1 MDPEHAIGAG
11 ALTIFWMLVVVA
23 GVALVTKRIRVPY
36 TVALVVAGLGLALI
50 PGMPH
55 VDLTPDLILAVF
67 LPTLIFEAAYNIQI
81 GHLRENL
88 RAITVLAIPGVLLT
102 AGIVAAVI
110 HYLTGIAWPVAVLFG
125 AIVAATDPV
134 AVVAA
139 FKALGAPLRLRTII
153 EGESLFNDGTALVLF
168 RLVLGLLLTPTLDLG
183 AGLTQFAVVI
193 LGGGL
198 LGLATGYL
206 VAQILRRVND
216 YLVETVLTVILA
228 YGTYFLAEELHVSGV
243 IAVVV
248 AGLLV
253 GNYAQQVS
261 FTPTSQIAVGLSWE
275 FFGFLANSLIFLFV
289 GLQIPASRLVDEA
302 GLVAVAIGAV
312 LIARFIAVRLVG
324 GVLRV
329 TRLDPPIPA
338 AWQLV
343 LIWGGLR
350 GALSLAMV
358 LSIPHGVPGVSD
370 ALREQLLVMSFGV
383 ILFTLLVQGLTIGP
397 LLHRLGLIATQ
408 PALRDYT
415 RLQARLRTI
424 RAAQTALDQQV
435 AQGLLAADL
444 AAAVQARYA
453 AREQAIHAELAACHV
468 NRQELWAAQL
478 QAAERHLL
486 TVERNTLR
494 ALLAEGLLDEEGW
507 RELAAEV
514 DQQLTTPG
522 PPAVPAGEEG
532 GVPPRA

>member
-1 MDPEHAIGAG
+1 VDHESAVNAG
-11 ALTIFWMLVVVA
+11 ALAIFWMLVVVA

-50 PGMPH
+50 PGVPH
-55 VDLTPDLILAVF
+55 IELTPDLILAVF
-67 LPTLIFEAAYNIQI
+67 LPVLVFEAAYNIQI

-88 RAITVLAIPGVLLT
+88 RSITALAIPGVLLT
-102 AGIVAAVI
+102 AGIVATMI
-110 HYLTGIAWPVAVLFG
+110 HYLAGLDWSVAVLFG

-139 FKALGAPLRLRTII
+139 FKALGAPMRLRTII

-168 RLVLGLLLTPTLDLG
+168 RLVLGLMLAPTFDLG
-183 AGLTQFAVVI
+183 AGLTQFVVVI
-193 LGGGL
+193 LGGGV
-198 LGLATGYL
+198 LGVATGYL
-206 VAQILRRVND
+206 VAQLLRRIND

-228 YGTYFLAEELHVSGV
+228 YGTYFLAEDLHVSGV
-243 IAVVV
+243 IAVVT

-261 FTPTSQIAVGLSWE
+261 FTPTSQIAVRLSWE

-289 GLQIPASRLVDEA
+289 GLQIPAGRLVDEA

-312 LIARFIAVRLVG
+312 LIARFVAVRLVS

-329 TRLDPPIPA
+329 TRLDRPIPPS
-338 AWQLV
+338 WQVV

-350 GALSLAMV
+350 GALSLAMA
-358 LSIPHGVPGVSD
+358 LSIPHGIPGVSD
-370 ALREQLLVMSFGV
+370 TVREQLLVMSFGV

-397 LLHRLGLIATQ
+397 LLHRLNLVAAN
-408 PALRDYT
+408 PALQEYT
-415 RLQARLRTI
+415 QLQARLRAI
-424 RAAQTALDQQV
+424 RAARAALDHQV
-435 AQGLLAADL
+435 AAGLLAADL

-453 AREQAIHAELAACHV
+453 DREQAVHTQLSACHV
-468 NRQELWAAQL
+468 SRQDLWAEQL
-478 QAAERHLL
+478 QAAERYLL

-494 ALLAEGLLDEEGW
+494 QLLAEGLLDDAGW
-507 RELAAEV
+507 RELAADV
-514 DQQLTTPG
+514 DRQLTAPLTG
-522 PPAVPAGEEG
+522 VTEPAPA
-532 GVPPRA
+532 